1 MYLVFFNAFVA
12 LINFGVR
19 SGFYRPVFTQIFFL
33 GVSRERG
40 DRADMSLR
48 ENCRYVGPTNLRV

>member
-1 MYLVFFNAFVA
+1 MPLLFLLILVYAV
-12 LINFGVR
+12 
-19 SGFYRPVFTQIFFL
+19 GFTGQFLYRFFFL

-40 DRADMSLR
+40 DRADKSLR

>member
-1 MYLVFFNAFVA
+1 MRLLLLLILVYAV
-12 LINFGVR
+12 
-19 SGFYRPVFTQIFFL
+19 GFTAQFLRKFFFL